1 MKYLVLLGDGMADY
15 PLPELGNKTPLE
27 AARLPNINSLAKNGK
42 VGLVRTIP
50 SGMPKGSD
58 VANLSVLGYDP
69 RKYYTGRAPIEAAS
83 MGVSLGSEDVA
94 YRCNL
99 VSLSGDANLSACTME
114 DYSAGHISTPEARE
128 IILALD
134 KALGNASFN
143 FYPGISYRHLMVW
156 RKGRYKM
163 ACTPPHDIS
172 LKAVG
177 PFLPQ
182 GEGAEQLLELMKKSR
197 EILPALKANQE
208 RKASGKKC
216 ADMIWLWGQGKRPAL
231 PTFQER
237 FGLSGAMISAV
248 DLMKGL
254 GKLVGFEVINVPGAT
269 GYLDTNYQGK
279 IQAALAALDEKD
291 LAYVHVEAPDEAGHN
306 GDLAAKIQALEDF
319 DSKIV
324 GPGMEGMKKF
334 NDYRILV
341 LCDHPTP
348 ISIRTHSDDPVP
360 FILYSPKE
368 KGEGRSY
375 NEREAKDSPYKL
387 PDGSALTDLFFGAS
401 LEVQKLKG

>member
-27 AARLPNINSLAKNGK
+27 AAKLPNINSLAQKGK

-69 RKYYTGRAPIEAAS
+69 RKYYTGRAPVEAES
-83 MGVSLGSEDVA
+83 MGVVLGPKDVA

-99 VSLSGDANLSACTME
+99 VSLSGNADLPICIME
-114 DYSAGHISTPEARE
+114 DYSAGHITTPEARE

-134 KALGNASFN
+134 KALGSADFN
-143 FYPGISYRHLMVW
+143 FYPGVSYRHLMVW
-156 RKGRYKM
+156 RKGRDKM
-163 ACTPPHDIS
+163 DCTPPHDIS
-172 LKAVG
+172 SKTVG
-177 PFLPQ
+177 PYLPQ
-182 GEGAEQLLELMKKSR
+182 GEGAQLLVELMKKSR
-197 EILPALKANQE
+197 EILPALKANRE
-208 RKASGKKC
+208 RKAAGKKT
-216 ADMIWLWGQGKRPAL
+216 ADMIWLWGQGRRPAL

-254 GKLVGFEVINVPGAT
+254 GKLVGFEVIKVPGAT

-279 IQAALAALDEKD
+279 IQAALSALEDKD
-291 LAYVHVEAPDEAGHN
+291 MAYVHVEAPDEAGHN

-319 DSKIV
+319 DAKIV
-324 GPGMEGMKKF
+324 GPAIEGMKKF
-334 NDYRILV
+334 GDYRILV

-348 ISIRTHSDDPVP
+348 ISIRTHSGDPVP
-360 FILYSPKE
+360 FAFYDSE
-368 KGEGRSY
+368 GEGEGLSY
-375 NEREAKDSPYKL
+375 NEKAAQGSPH
-387 PDGSALTDLFFGAS
+387 PVVDGPALMDMFI
-401 LEVQKLKG
+401 K